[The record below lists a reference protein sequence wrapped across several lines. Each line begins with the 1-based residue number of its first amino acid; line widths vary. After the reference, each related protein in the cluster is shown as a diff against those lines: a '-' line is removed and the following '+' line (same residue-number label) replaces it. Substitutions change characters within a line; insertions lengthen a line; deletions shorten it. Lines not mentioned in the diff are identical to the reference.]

1 MQPKKQ
7 EFLHL
12 TIQKKIQE
20 KMEPLPYMSP
30 IPSER
35 ELCDEYGVS
44 RPTIRKALSEMEQT
58 GLLSRI
64 QGKGSFYI
72 GNKVSIDYSDSD
84 MGLGLTQTLLSSGKV
99 THSHVLKQEIELPDS
114 KLAGKLH
121 IPENEFVFHLKRLR
135 YVNEEIYS
143 LADDYIPLKICP
155 GLVEVDF
162 SASSLLKTLAQNNI
176 FSYREDK
183 IIEFGRASPITGL
196 HLRLK
201 KGAPISVTHITVYD
215 KDDNIILYATSKSD
229 AYKSRFRITS
239 YTKR

>member
-1 MQPKKQ
+1 MQEKKQ

-30 IPSER
+30 VPSER

-72 GNKVSIDYSDSD
+72 GNKVSIDYSDTD

-99 THSHVLKQEIELPDS
+99 THSHVLKQETELPDS
-114 KLAGKLH
+114 KLAGKLK
-121 IPENEFVFHLKRLR
+121 ISESEFVFHLKRLR

-162 SASSLLKTLAQNNI
+162 SSASLLKTLAQNNI
-176 FSYREDK
+176 VSYREDK

-215 KDDNIILYATSKSD
+215 KEGNIILYATSKSD
-229 AYKSRFRITS
+229 AYKSRFHITS